1 MKLPSWLLAAYRA
14 ISLLSC
20 TLLLMYLTDN
30 LECNTFVRMT
40 LVLQVLLLLAAAAAS
55 WRGGA

>member
-1 MKLPSWLLAAYRA
+1 MEPPSWLLSAYKA

-40 LVLQVLLLLAAAAAS
+40 LVLQVLLLVAAAAAT